1 MLINDSENFL
11 LNDNLTDKEKIEI
24 LQNRIRECHKIQ
36 EETEKYWEENAQMT
50 SHFIDKFQR
59 NNEVLTSKN
68 NSLTE
73 LLNEKTDEIKAFK
86 MTCAE
91 YEEKILELEKQVEDQ
106 IYENEIIS
114 QYDNE
119 LILNNMYQL
128 FQFQTNNDIALVENT
143 YHLIANSINSKDI
156 TFLNLVNSLFKDLIS
171 KLKATSG
178 IKIPDDFLKR
188 EYEENEIQKLF
199 PHYSNIN
206 NDIIEA
212 NDNIVAI
219 HNDNEL
225 SVIIEK
231 DEVEDKNNEIDSQL
245 NKNENVPDAVE
256 TMEKEKRD
264 DEKIEHEFKE
274 YKQMYN
280 SDRFAIMENEFND
293 VLSKNQQ
300 LHQKIEELSNKYWKR
315 NQETITILNECQ
327 KLKETLLKFQS
338 NSGMIVSNNANNYNF
353 DCHSEE
359 RIDNIN
365 IQEVLDGSD
374 SYKWYLENASCAK
387 DIVTEEIILYSDRD
401 NSNKTLNEVTKKKIN
416 NIIHPPISNVDLL
429 SDSISSNKRKEYKE
443 DENDHPTIEKLKED
457 YFNEYS
463 HFKKTEEMQN
473 YSEIEKA
480 FMSSLINDLR
490 NENNQLKEKIDSLDG
505 TLSQLKSQVHS
516 SNLENRHIE
525 EELEKLESKNQNLK
539 TLYKKYKEI
548 GFNLHNEI
556 KMLNNEWENIF
567 QSNNQYIMDFK
578 KRYDDKISYLKS
590 ALIDLNQKSSYL
602 RNVLTKLFD
611 SLKSNKNFED
621 KEISFVTDE
630 LQNDLMNIDF
640 KI

>member
-1 MLINDSENFL
+1 MLKSKEN
-11 LNDNLTDKEKIEI
+11 N
-24 LQNRIRECHKIQ
+24 
-36 EETEKYWEENAQMT
+36 
-50 SHFIDKFQR
+50 
-59 NNEVLTSKN
+59 
-68 NSLTE
+68 
-73 LLNEKTDEIKAFK
+73 
-86 MTCAE
+86 
-91 YEEKILELEKQVEDQ
+91 
-106 IYENEIIS
+106 
-114 QYDNE
+114 
-119 LILNNMYQL
+119 
-128 FQFQTNNDIALVENT
+128 
-143 YHLIANSINSKDI
+143 
-156 TFLNLVNSLFKDLIS
+156 
-171 KLKATSG
+171 
-178 IKIPDDFLKR
+178 KIPDSH
-188 EYEENEIQKLF
+188 ENMKI
-199 PHYSNIN
+199 
-206 NDIIEA
+206 
-212 NDNIVAI
+212 NDNSSICNKSPAKSQI
-219 HNDNEL
+219 SQMDFYQ
-225 SVIIEK
+225 II
-231 DEVEDKNNEIDSQL
+231 
-245 NKNENVPDAVE
+245 
-256 TMEKEKRD
+256 
-264 DEKIEHEFKE
+264 
-274 YKQMYN
+274 
-280 SDRFAIMENEFND
+280 
-293 VLSKNQQ
+293 
-300 LHQKIEELSNKYWKR
+300 KR
-315 NQETITILNECQ
+315 NN
-327 KLKETLLKFQS
+327 KLD
-338 NSGMIVSNNANNYNF
+338 F

-443 DENDHPTIEKLKED
+443 DENVKRNENLSSINQENQNLFLNKDLNNTYQTILNININNDKSNNNVNDNENDKNNDNKNIENNSIENNNYNDKVLLPNDDNNNNGNTNYNSKNDEENRIISNELNKSKNMIDTLKNDHDNHLKDHPTIEKLKED

-578 KRYDDKISYLKS
+578 KRYDDKVFLYIY
-590 ALIDLNQKSSYL
+590 IY
-602 RNVLTKLFD
+602 
-611 SLKSNKNFED
+611 
-621 KEISFVTDE
+621 I
-630 LQNDLMNIDF
+630 I
-640 KI
+640 